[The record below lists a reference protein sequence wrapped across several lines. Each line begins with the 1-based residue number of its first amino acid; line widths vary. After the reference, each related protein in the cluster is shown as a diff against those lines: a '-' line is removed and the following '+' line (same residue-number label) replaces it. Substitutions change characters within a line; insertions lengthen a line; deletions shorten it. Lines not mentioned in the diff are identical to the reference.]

1 MKIEKLYVAACT
13 ALMALLALPLAA
25 AESHDSDGEGN
36 WGFLIFAFFIL
47 FALTIVVLFA
57 VIRQVNAYE
66 IGVRL
71 RLGKYHDLLNPGW
84 NFVIP
89 FLDQV
94 IMVDLRTQ
102 VLDVPR
108 QEVITKDNSPTMVD
122 AVIYFRVAD
131 GKRAILE
138 VTSYRQAII
147 TMAQTTLRAV
157 IGDMELDHVLSN
169 RDKINLG
176 LRDRLDI
183 ETDKWGV
190 KVENVEIREVD
201 PSPNVKQA
209 MEDQTAA
216 ERNRRASILRADGDK
231 RSAILNAE
239 GDKQSRILEA
249 EGLRQAQILEA
260 QGQRT
265 AHILQQQGEAQGL
278 RIISMGAAAL
288 DSKALT
294 VLSLNTLK
302 KLGEG
307 AATKLLFP
315 FELTKLMEGAAEY
328 VGASRATPDK
338 EISQV
343 ADVEKA
349 LGSADDILG
358 PIPTAEEMAKE
369 MQAIKDEVTAAT
381 VHTAASTAKPKE
393 LDELPEEE

>member
-1 MKIEKLYVAACT
+1 MKIDRLYMLACAALIVLLTLPVA
-13 ALMALLALPLAA
+13 AA
-25 AESHDSDGEGN
+25 AEGDDDGGGLG
-36 WGFLIFAFFIL
+36 WLFFGLIIL
-47 FALTIVVLFA
+47 VAMVIVVLFA
-57 VIRQVNAYE
+57 VIRQVEQYE
-66 IGVRL
+66 TAVRL
-71 RLGKYHDLLNPGW
+71 RLGKYHDMLNPGW

-89 FLDQV
+89 FLDQA

-138 VTSYRQAII
+138 VSSYRQAII
-147 TMAQTTLRAV
+147 NMAQTTLRAV
-157 IGDMELDHVLSN
+157 IGDMELDQVLSN
-169 RDKINLG
+169 RDRINHG
-176 LRDRLDI
+176 LRDRLDV

-216 ERNRRASILRADGDK
+216 ERNRRANILRADGEK
-231 RSAILNAE
+231 RAAILNAE

-265 AHILQQQGEAQGL
+265 ARILEQQGEAQGL
-278 RIISMGAAAL
+278 RIISMGAAAM

-294 VLSLNTLK
+294 IMSLDTLK
-302 KLGEG
+302 QLGAG
-307 AATKLLFP
+307 ASTKFVLPFEITKLI
-315 FELTKLMEGAAEY
+315 EGAAEY

-338 EISQV
+338 EIAKV
-343 ADVEKA
+343 GDIEKA
-349 LGSADDILG
+349 LGKADDVLG
-358 PIPTAEEMAKE
+358 PIPTAEEMEKE
-369 MQAIKDEVTAAT
+369 MNAIKEEVAAAAT
-381 VHTAASTAKPKE
+381 HTAASTDEPKE
-393 LDELPEEE
+393 LDEVPEA

>member
-1 MKIEKLYVAACT
+1 MKIDKLYMLACAALIVLLTLPVA
-13 ALMALLALPLAA
+13 AA
-25 AESHDSDGEGN
+25 AEGDDDGGGLG
-36 WGFLIFAFFIL
+36 WLFFGLIIL
-47 FALTIVVLFA
+47 VAMVIVVLFA
-57 VIRQVNAYE
+57 VIRQVEQYE
-66 IGVRL
+66 TAVRL
-71 RLGKYHDLLNPGW
+71 RLGKYHDMLNPGW

-89 FLDQV
+89 FLDQA

-138 VTSYRQAII
+138 VSSYRQAII
-147 TMAQTTLRAV
+147 NMAQTTLRAV
-157 IGDMELDHVLSN
+157 IGDMELDQVLSN
-169 RDKINLG
+169 RDRINHG
-176 LRDRLDI
+176 LRDRLDV

-216 ERNRRASILRADGDK
+216 ERNRRANILRADGDK

-239 GDKQSRILEA
+239 GDKQARILEA

-302 KLGEG
+302 RLGEG
-307 AATKLLFP
+307 AATKLVFP

-328 VGASRATPDK
+328 VGASRTTPDK
-338 EISQV
+338 EIAQV
-343 ADVEKA
+343 ADVEKV
-349 LGSADDILG
+349 LGKADDILG
-358 PIPTAEEMAKE
+358 PIPTAKEMAKE
-369 MQAIKDEVTAAT
+369 MQAIKEEVAAAAT
-381 VHTAASTAKPKE
+381 HAPASTTEPQE
-393 LDELPEEE
+393 LDKAPEA

>member
-1 MKIEKLYVAACT
+1 MKTEKVYVLACT
-13 ALMALLALPLAA
+13 ALIALLALPVAA
-25 AESHDSDGEGN
+25 ADSHASEGGG
-36 WGFLIFAFFIL
+36 GFLILGLIIL
-47 FALTIVVLFA
+47 IALTIVVLFA

-369 MQAIKDEVTAAT
+369 MQAIKAEVATAAILST
-381 VHTAASTAKPKE
+381 ASTEIPEE
-393 LDELPEEE
+393 LDESPEE

>member
-1 MKIEKLYVAACT
+1 MKIDRLYMLACAALIVLLTLPVA
-13 ALMALLALPLAA
+13 AA
-25 AESHDSDGEGN
+25 AEGDDDGGGLG
-36 WGFLIFAFFIL
+36 WLFFGLIIL
-47 FALTIVVLFA
+47 VAMVIVVLFA
-57 VIRQVNAYE
+57 VIRQVEQYE
-66 IGVRL
+66 TAVRL
-71 RLGKYHDLLNPGW
+71 RLGKYHDMLNPGW

-89 FLDQV
+89 FLDQA

-138 VTSYRQAII
+138 VSSYRQAII
-147 TMAQTTLRAV
+147 NMAQTTLRAV
-157 IGDMELDHVLSN
+157 IGDMELDQVLSN
-169 RDKINLG
+169 RDRINHG
-176 LRDRLDI
+176 LRDRLDV

-216 ERNRRASILRADGDK
+216 ERNRRANILRADGEK
-231 RSAILNAE
+231 RAAILNAE

-265 AHILQQQGEAQGL
+265 ARILEQQGEAQGL
-278 RIISMGAAAL
+278 RIISMGAAAM

-294 VLSLNTLK
+294 IMSLDTLK
-302 KLGEG
+302 QLGAG
-307 AATKLLFP
+307 ASTKFVLP

-338 EISQV
+338 ELAKV
-343 ADVEKA
+343 GDLEKA
-349 LGSADDILG
+349 LGKADDVLG

-369 MQAIKDEVTAAT
+369 MDAIKEEVAAAAT
-381 VHTAASTAKPKE
+381 HTTASTEEPKE
-393 LDELPEEE
+393 LEDVPEA

>member
-1 MKIEKLYVAACT
+1 MTLPVA
-13 ALMALLALPLAA
+13 AA
-25 AESHDSDGEGN
+25 AEGDDDGGGLG
-36 WGFLIFAFFIL
+36 WLFFGLIIL
-47 FALTIVVLFA
+47 VAMVIVVLFA
-57 VIRQVNAYE
+57 VIRQVEQYE
-66 IGVRL
+66 TAVRL
-71 RLGKYHDLLNPGW
+71 RLGKYHDMLNPGW

-89 FLDQV
+89 FLDQA

-138 VTSYRQAII
+138 VSSYRQAII
-147 TMAQTTLRAV
+147 NMAQTTLRAV
-157 IGDMELDHVLSN
+157 IGDMELDQVLSN
-169 RDKINLG
+169 RDRINHG
-176 LRDRLDI
+176 LRDRLDV

-216 ERNRRASILRADGDK
+216 ERNRRANILRADGEK
-231 RSAILNAE
+231 RAAILNAE

-265 AHILQQQGEAQGL
+265 ARILEQQGEAQGL
-278 RIISMGAAAL
+278 RIISMGAAAM

-294 VLSLNTLK
+294 IMSLDTLK
-302 KLGEG
+302 QLGAG
-307 AATKLLFP
+307 ASTKFVLP

-338 EISQV
+338 ELAKV
-343 ADVEKA
+343 GDLEKA
-349 LGSADDILG
+349 LGKADDVLG

-369 MQAIKDEVTAAT
+369 MNAIKEEVAAAAT
-381 VHTAASTAKPKE
+381 HTAASIEEPKE
-393 LDELPEEE
+393 LEDVPEA

>member
-1 MKIEKLYVAACT
+1 MLACAALIVLLTLPVA
-13 ALMALLALPLAA
+13 AA
-25 AESHDSDGEGN
+25 AEGDDDGGGLG
-36 WGFLIFAFFIL
+36 WLFFGLIIL
-47 FALTIVVLFA
+47 VAMVIVVLFA
-57 VIRQVNAYE
+57 VIRQVEQYE
-66 IGVRL
+66 TAVRL
-71 RLGKYHDLLNPGW
+71 RLGKYHDMLNPGW

-89 FLDQV
+89 FLDQA

-138 VTSYRQAII
+138 VSSYRQAII
-147 TMAQTTLRAV
+147 NMAQTTLRAV
-157 IGDMELDHVLSN
+157 IGDMELDQVLSN
-169 RDKINLG
+169 RDRINHG
-176 LRDRLDI
+176 LRDRLDV

-216 ERNRRASILRADGDK
+216 ERNRRANILRADGDK
-231 RSAILNAE
+231 RAAILNAE

-265 AHILQQQGEAQGL
+265 ARILEQQGEAQGL
-278 RIISMGAAAL
+278 RIISMGAAAM

-294 VLSLNTLK
+294 IMSLDTLK
-302 KLGEG
+302 QLGAG
-307 AATKLLFP
+307 ASTKFVLP

-338 EISQV
+338 ELAKV
-343 ADVEKA
+343 GDLEKA
-349 LGSADDILG
+349 LGKADDVLG

-369 MQAIKDEVTAAT
+369 MNAIKEEVAAAA
-381 VHTAASTAKPKE
+381 VHSAASTAEPEE
-393 LDELPEEE
+393 LDNVPEA

>member
-1 MKIEKLYVAACT
+1 MKIDRLYMLACAALIVLLTLPVA
-13 ALMALLALPLAA
+13 AA
-25 AESHDSDGEGN
+25 AEDDGDGSGLS
-36 WGFLIFAFFIL
+36 WLFFGLIIL
-47 FALTIVVLFA
+47 VAMVIVVLFA
-57 VIRQVNAYE
+57 VIRQVEQYE
-66 IGVRL
+66 TAVRL
-71 RLGKYHDLLNPGW
+71 RLGKYHDMLNPGW
-84 NFVIP
+84 NFGIP
-89 FLDQV
+89 CLDQA

-138 VTSYRQAII
+138 VSSYRQAII
-147 TMAQTTLRAV
+147 NMAQTTLRAV
-157 IGDMELDHVLSN
+157 IGDMELDQVLSN
-169 RDKINLG
+169 RERINHG
-176 LRDRLDI
+176 LRDRLDV

-216 ERNRRASILRADGDK
+216 ERNRRANILRADGEK
-231 RSAILNAE
+231 RAAILNAE

-265 AHILQQQGEAQGL
+265 ARILEQQGEAQGL
-278 RIISMGAAAL
+278 RIISMGAAAM

-294 VLSLNTLK
+294 IMSLDTLK
-302 KLGEG
+302 QLGAG
-307 AATKLLFP
+307 ASTKFVLPFEITKLI
-315 FELTKLMEGAAEY
+315 EGAAEY

-338 EISQV
+338 ELAKV
-343 ADVEKA
+343 CDLEKA
-349 LGSADDILG
+349 RGKADDVLG

-369 MQAIKDEVTAAT
+369 MNASKEDGAAAAT
-381 VHTAASTAKPKE
+381 HTAASTEEPKE
-393 LDELPEEE
+393 LEDVPEA

>member
-1 MKIEKLYVAACT
+1 MKIDRLYMLACAALIVLLTLPVA
-13 ALMALLALPLAA
+13 AA
-25 AESHDSDGEGN
+25 AEGDDDGGGLG
-36 WGFLIFAFFIL
+36 WLFFGLIIL
-47 FALTIVVLFA
+47 VAMVIVVLFA
-57 VIRQVNAYE
+57 VIRQVEQYE
-66 IGVRL
+66 TAVRL
-71 RLGKYHDLLNPGW
+71 RLGKYHDMLNPGW

-89 FLDQV
+89 FLDQA

-138 VTSYRQAII
+138 VSSYRQAII
-147 TMAQTTLRAV
+147 NMAQTTLRAV
-157 IGDMELDHVLSN
+157 IGDMELDQVLSN
-169 RDKINLG
+169 RDRINHG
-176 LRDRLDI
+176 LRDRLDV

-216 ERNRRASILRADGDK
+216 ERNRRANILRADGEK
-231 RSAILNAE
+231 RAAILNAE

-265 AHILQQQGEAQGL
+265 ARILEQQGEAQGL
-278 RIISMGAAAL
+278 RIISMGAAAM

-294 VLSLNTLK
+294 IMSLDTLK
-302 KLGEG
+302 QLGAG
-307 AATKLLFP
+307 ASTKYVLPFEITKLI
-315 FELTKLMEGAAEY
+315 EGAAEY

-338 EISQV
+338 ELAKV
-343 ADVEKA
+343 GDLEKA
-349 LGSADDILG
+349 LGKADDVLG

-369 MQAIKDEVTAAT
+369 MNAIKEEVAAAAT
-381 VHTAASTAKPKE
+381 HTAASTEEPKE
-393 LDELPEEE
+393 LEDVPEA

>member
-1 MKIEKLYVAACT
+1 MKKDRLYMLACAALIVLLTLPVA
-13 ALMALLALPLAA
+13 AA
-25 AESHDSDGEGN
+25 AEGDDDGGGLG
-36 WGFLIFAFFIL
+36 WLFFGLIIL
-47 FALTIVVLFA
+47 VAMVIVVLFA
-57 VIRQVNAYE
+57 VIRQVEQYE
-66 IGVRL
+66 TAVRL
-71 RLGKYHDLLNPGW
+71 RLGKYHDMLNPGW

-89 FLDQV
+89 FLDQA

-138 VTSYRQAII
+138 VSSYRQAII
-147 TMAQTTLRAV
+147 NMAQTTLRAV
-157 IGDMELDHVLSN
+157 IGDMELDQVLSN
-169 RDKINLG
+169 RDRINHG
-176 LRDRLDI
+176 LRDRLDV

-216 ERNRRASILRADGDK
+216 ERNRRANILRADGEK
-231 RSAILNAE
+231 RAAILNAE

-265 AHILQQQGEAQGL
+265 ARILEQQGEAQGL
-278 RIISMGAAAL
+278 RIISMGAAAM

-294 VLSLNTLK
+294 IMSLDTLK
-302 KLGEG
+302 QLGAG
-307 AATKLLFP
+307 ASTKFVLP
-315 FELTKLMEGAAEY
+315 FEITKLMEGAAEY

-338 EISQV
+338 ELAKV
-343 ADVEKA
+343 GDLEKA
-349 LGSADDILG
+349 LGKADDVLG
-358 PIPTAEEMAKE
+358 PIPTAEEMEKE
-369 MQAIKDEVTAAT
+369 MNAIKEEVAAAAT
-381 VHTAASTAKPKE
+381 HTAASTDVPKE
-393 LDELPEEE
+393 LDESPEA

>member
-1 MKIEKLYVAACT
+1 MKTEKVYVLACT
-13 ALMALLALPLAA
+13 ALIALLALPVAA
-25 AESHDSDGEGN
+25 ADSHASEGGG
-36 WGFLIFAFFIL
+36 GFLILGLIIL
-47 FALTIVVLFA
+47 IALTIVVLFA

-294 VLSLNTLK
+294 VLSLDTLK
-302 KLGEG
+302 RLGEG
-307 AATKLLFP
+307 AATKLVFP

-393 LDELPEEE
+393 LDELPE

>member
-1 MKIEKLYVAACT
+1 MKIDRLYMLACAALIVLLTLPVA
-13 ALMALLALPLAA
+13 AA
-25 AESHDSDGEGN
+25 AEGDDDGGGLG
-36 WGFLIFAFFIL
+36 WLFFGLIIL
-47 FALTIVVLFA
+47 VAMVIVVLFA
-57 VIRQVNAYE
+57 VIRQVEQYE
-66 IGVRL
+66 TAVRL
-71 RLGKYHDLLNPGW
+71 RLGKYHDMLNPGW

-89 FLDQV
+89 FLDQA

-138 VTSYRQAII
+138 VSSYRQAII
-147 TMAQTTLRAV
+147 NMAQTTLRAV
-157 IGDMELDHVLSN
+157 IGDMELDQVLSN
-169 RDKINLG
+169 RDRINHG
-176 LRDRLDI
+176 LRDRLDV

-216 ERNRRASILRADGDK
+216 ERNRRANILRADGEK
-231 RSAILNAE
+231 RAAILNAE

-265 AHILQQQGEAQGL
+265 ARILEQQGEAQGL
-278 RIISMGAAAL
+278 RIISMGAAAM

-294 VLSLNTLK
+294 IMSLDTLK
-302 KLGEG
+302 QLGAG
-307 AATKLLFP
+307 ASTKFVLPFEITKLI
-315 FELTKLMEGAAEY
+315 EGAAEY

-338 EISQV
+338 EIAKV
-343 ADVEKA
+343 GDIEKA
-349 LGSADDILG
+349 LGKADDILG
-358 PIPTAEEMAKE
+358 PIPTAEEMEKE
-369 MQAIKDEVTAAT
+369 MNAIKEEVAAAAT
-381 VHTAASTAKPKE
+381 HTAASTNEPKE
-393 LDELPEEE
+393 LDNEPEA

>member
-1 MKIEKLYVAACT
+1 MKIDRLYMLACAALIVLLTLPVA
-13 ALMALLALPLAA
+13 AA
-25 AESHDSDGEGN
+25 AEGDDDGGGLG
-36 WGFLIFAFFIL
+36 WLFFGLIIL
-47 FALTIVVLFA
+47 VAMVIVVLFA
-57 VIRQVNAYE
+57 VIRQVEQYE
-66 IGVRL
+66 TAVRL
-71 RLGKYHDLLNPGW
+71 RLGKYHDMLNPGW

-89 FLDQV
+89 FLDQA

-138 VTSYRQAII
+138 VSSYRQAII
-147 TMAQTTLRAV
+147 NMAQTTLRAV
-157 IGDMELDHVLSN
+157 IGDMELDQVLSN
-169 RDKINLG
+169 RDRINHG
-176 LRDRLDI
+176 LRDRLDV

-216 ERNRRASILRADGDK
+216 ERNRRANILRADGEK
-231 RSAILNAE
+231 RAAILNAE

-265 AHILQQQGEAQGL
+265 ARILEQQGEAQGL
-278 RIISMGAAAL
+278 RIISMGAAAM

-294 VLSLNTLK
+294 IMSLDTLK
-302 KLGEG
+302 QLGAG
-307 AATKLLFP
+307 ASTKFVLP

-338 EISQV
+338 ELAKV
-343 ADVEKA
+343 GDLEKA
-349 LGSADDILG
+349 LGKADDVLG

-369 MQAIKDEVTAAT
+369 MNAIKEEVAAAAT
-381 VHTAASTAKPKE
+381 HTAASIEEPKE
-393 LDELPEEE
+393 LEDVPEA